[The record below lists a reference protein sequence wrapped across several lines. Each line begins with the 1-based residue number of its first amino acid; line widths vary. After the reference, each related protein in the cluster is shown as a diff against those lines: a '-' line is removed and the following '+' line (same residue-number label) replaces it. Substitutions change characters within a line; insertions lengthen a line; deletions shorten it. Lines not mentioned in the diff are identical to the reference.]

1 MEKFDKILIM
11 IIFPLLAT
19 IVVCVLFELISV
31 SKELKLCMQFIYCT
45 ILVCYISLCYKIEED
60 KK

>member
-19 IVVCVLFELISV
+19 IIVGILFELIGI
-31 SKELKLCMQFIYCT
+31 SKELKLCM
-45 ILVCYISLCYKIEED
+45 
-60 KK
+60 